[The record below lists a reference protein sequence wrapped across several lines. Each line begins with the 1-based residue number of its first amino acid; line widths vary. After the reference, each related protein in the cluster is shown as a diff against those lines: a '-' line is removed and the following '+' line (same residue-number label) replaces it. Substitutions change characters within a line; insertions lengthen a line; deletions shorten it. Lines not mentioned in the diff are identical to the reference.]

1 MELQRSLSTELSLL
15 TTSLVAITTPS
26 RAGRLPREH
35 SVFFSLWILN
45 CCCCHLYRL
54 LLELVKKFPKFIP
67 HTIDFVSAV
76 QKQWPERCITQCNHL
91 KT

>member
-1 MELQRSLSTELSLL
+1 VGLQLSLSTELSLL
-15 TTSLVAITTPS
+15 TTSLAAITTPS
-26 RAGRLPREH
+26 RAGRLQREYH
-35 SVFFSLWILN
+35 AFSVVNSKLR
-45 CCCCHLYRL
+45 CCHFYRL

-76 QKQWPERCITQCNHL
+76 QKQWPERYVTRCNGL